1 MMYWVISFLESSA
14 WSILQDVSL
23 VREKYKVTVTK
34 NNEKGL
40 LRIEKIEKKKVN
52 DYKILVR

>member
-1 MMYWVISFLESSA
+1 M
-14 WSILQDVSL
+14 ILQDVNL

-40 LRIEKIEKKKVN
+40 LRIEKIEKKKS
-52 DYKILVR
+52 K